1 MNDFI
6 SQALLKPL
14 ELLGRQ
20 LLTVLPNVLAM
31 GIILLGG
38 FFTAWAFGFF
48 VERLFRVIGFD
59 HLCDRLGMNAAL
71 LRGGVKTDPSRI
83 VGRSIYWTVI
93 VLASIAALGALNLTP
108 INQFAQSLLAYVP
121 HLVTAAVILLA
132 GYFLSNFTSR
142 AVLIAAVNAGLPP
155 ARLIA
160 ACSRWGIQV
169 LAGAMA
175 LEQLGIAQHIVVV
188 GFGITWEE
196 LCWPERLH
204 LDSAPPISPRDS
216 WNDVW
221 GTDPNPAQA
230 MISIIGNSVTPCPI

>member
-6 SQALLKPL
+6 NQALLGPL

-20 LLTVLPNVLAM
+20 VLTELPYVLAM
-31 GIILLGG
+31 GIILVGG
-38 FFTAWAFGFF
+38 LFSAWAFGSFT
-48 VERLFRVIGFD
+48 ERLFRVIGFD
-59 HLCDRLGMNAAL
+59 HLCNRLGMNAAL

-83 VGRSIYWTVI
+83 VGRSIYWTVLM
-93 VLASIAALGALNLTP
+93 LASIAALGALNLTP

-132 GYFLSNFTSR
+132 GYFLSNFVSQ

-155 ARLIA
+155 ARLVA
-160 ACSRWGIQV
+160 ACSRWGIQA

-188 GFGITWEE
+188 GFGITWGGIVLAGAIAFGLGAADLAKEFM
-196 LCWPERLH
+196 ERRLVARSKSNKVDDLH
-204 LDSAPPISPRDS
+204 H
-216 WNDVW
+216 W
-221 GTDPNPAQA
+221 
-230 MISIIGNSVTPCPI
+230 

>member
-1 MNDFI
+1 MQEVIMENFI
-6 SQALLKPL
+6 NHALLKPL
-14 ELLGRQ
+14 ELLGLQ
-20 LLTVLPNVLAM
+20 VLTVLPNVLAM

-38 FFTAWAFGFF
+38 LFSAWALGFF
-48 VERLFRVIGFD
+48 AERLFRVIGFD

-83 VGRSIYWTVI
+83 VGLSIYWTVT

-132 GYFLSNFTSR
+132 GYFLSNFVSR

-160 ACSRWGIQV
+160 TCSRWGIQV

-188 GFGITWEE
+188 GFGITWGGIV
-196 LCWPERLH
+196 LAGAIAFGLGAADLAKGFLERRLVARSKSGAVDDLH
-204 LDSAPPISPRDS
+204 H
-216 WNDVW
+216 W
-221 GTDPNPAQA
+221 
-230 MISIIGNSVTPCPI
+230 

>member
-6 SQALLKPL
+6 NQALLGPL

-20 LLTVLPNVLAM
+20 VLTELPYVLAM
-31 GIILLGG
+31 GIILVGG
-38 FFTAWAFGFF
+38 LFAAWAFGSFT
-48 VERLFRVIGFD
+48 ERLFRVIGFD
-59 HLCDRLGMNAAL
+59 HLCNRLGMNAAL

-83 VGRSIYWTVI
+83 VGRSIYWTVLM
-93 VLASIAALGALNLTP
+93 LASIAALGALNLTP

-132 GYFLSNFTSR
+132 GYFLSNFVSQ

-155 ARLIA
+155 ARLVA
-160 ACSRWGIQV
+160 ACSRWGIQA

-188 GFGITWEE
+188 GFGITWGGIVLAGAIAFGLGAADLAKEFM
-196 LCWPERLH
+196 ERRLVARSKSNKVDDLH
-204 LDSAPPISPRDS
+204 H
-216 WNDVW
+216 W
-221 GTDPNPAQA
+221 
-230 MISIIGNSVTPCPI
+230 